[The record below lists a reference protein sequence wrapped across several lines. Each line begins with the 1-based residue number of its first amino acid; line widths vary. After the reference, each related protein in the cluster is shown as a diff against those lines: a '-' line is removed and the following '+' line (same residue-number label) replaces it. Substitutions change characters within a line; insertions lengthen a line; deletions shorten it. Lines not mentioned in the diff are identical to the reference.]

1 MHWCVCATFLFCCL
15 QNNSVYW
22 WNCCLVVQAILYYI
36 IGNHWQMSLTNC
48 STLRGLSKLC
58 YSSFWSSWL
67 LGDVVITLWEIS
79 YYSVVLMWI
88 SVSDNDAEGLVMHA
102 ARSLSSFSFSFT
114 TACKYYVLFR
124 IHSKK
129 NIQTFIKVPF
139 KLLLVDECCVI

>member
-1 MHWCVCATFLFCCL
+1 MCATFLFCCL

-36 IGNHWQMSLTNC
+36 IGNQMSLTNC

-88 SVSDNDAEGLVMHA
+88 SVSDNDAEGLVICMQLDHCPA
-102 ARSLSSFSFSFT
+102 LVS
-114 TACKYYVLFR
+114 VLQLPVSIMFCSGY
-124 IHSKK
+124 ILKK